1 MELIAYRNKKMVYM
15 IKTVYAQTFVL
26 GVSAEKNKRFL
37 KNFNNLFYT
46 DIVSRTIYIG
56 FSCFRGL
63 PVI

>member
-15 IKTVYAQTFVL
+15 IKTVYAQTFEL

-46 DIVSRTIYIG
+46 DNYCISNYLYWI
-56 FSCFRGL
+56 FLF
-63 PVI
+63 